1 MGSLSHRL
9 ASLAGPIVYTIQS
22 QLLTILSLA
31 DDQILYIE
39 DMIEALFPPSA
50 YLFNKID
57 SLATVSETLPRKF
70 DTILDQFPAMIRQMP
85 TVNWALIHF
94 WATLNFLVVILTDW
108 AYDGAREVREI
119 IVHINCNE
127 STNAMELGE
136 HLNDP
141 NGGPDVK
148 RTRPIGNSL
157 DSIYDTSKIVGYID
171 DHNDDDGDLTSYE
184 EIKSVSK
191 DMNEEDEK
199 RVLHVNDEAQMQLQR
214 EVGENNEDSEE
225 EEPILELFNAGWH
238 KRPL

>member
-1 MGSLSHRL
+1 M
-9 ASLAGPIVYTIQS
+9 
-22 QLLTILSLA
+22 
-31 DDQILYIE
+31 
-39 DMIEALFPPSA
+39 
-50 YLFNKID
+50 
-57 SLATVSETLPRKF
+57 
-70 DTILDQFPAMIRQMP
+70 
-85 TVNWALIHF
+85 
-94 WATLNFLVVILTDW
+94 
-108 AYDGAREVREI
+108 I